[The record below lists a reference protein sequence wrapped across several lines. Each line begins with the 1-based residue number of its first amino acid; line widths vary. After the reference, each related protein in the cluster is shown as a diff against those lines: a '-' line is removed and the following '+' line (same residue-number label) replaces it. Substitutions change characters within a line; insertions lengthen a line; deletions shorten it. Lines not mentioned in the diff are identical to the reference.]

1 MARGQYLATAFL
13 LRSDMRQCGE
23 LILLLKNYYSKQQK
37 NYPRTLT
44 DMYGL
49 MVAFENTRAT
59 PVSGARNEGLNFG
72 NMVAYSEHAGDGD
85 HGGAGDIGRKLEF

>member
-1 MARGQYLATAFL
+1 
-13 LRSDMRQCGE
+13 
-23 LILLLKNYYSKQQK
+23 
-37 NYPRTLT
+37 
-44 DMYGL
+44 MYGL

-85 HGGAGDIGRKLEF
+85 HGGAGDIGKKLEF